1 MNKNKIGTVG
11 PSDQHE
17 LEVVKKAQQSK
28 LDRIKRAK
36 QYGLAVL
43 CGVSISI
50 IGIGGFKIGKW
61 FETNKIVFHSPIEI
75 QFFKPV
81 VLVNRESYKQEQ
93 EMAHQTAEIE
103 RLAIEQ
109 YLNPDKLPKCSAEVM
124 EKIDPKIFWETIWD
138 HESTNGKATSGK
150 HIACRNKGKWN
161 EIGYS
166 PSTNFCFNSKEE
178 AQLYVPYYVSNKC
191 NGMTLNECLC
201 YWNEGAPDGKV
212 RSDCPY
218 AKGQLSLAN

>member
-17 LEVVKKAQQSK
+17 LEVVNKAKQSK
-28 LDRIKRAK
+28 IDRIKRAK
-36 QYGLAVL
+36 QYGMAVVG
-43 CGVSISI
+43 GVLIAL

-61 FETNKIVFHSPIEI
+61 FETNKIVLHSPVEI
-75 QFFKPV
+75 QFYKPI
-81 VLVNRESYKQEQ
+81 VLVNRETYKQQQ

-109 YLNPDKLPKCSAEVM
+109 YLHPEQLPKCSSEVM
-124 EKIDPKIFWETIWD
+124 EKINSDQFWDIIWE
-138 HESTNGKATSGK
+138 HESTKGKAPSGK
-150 HIACRNKGKWN
+150 HIACRNKGQWN

-178 AQLYVPYYVSNKC
+178 AMLFIPYYISKNCSGLTMK
-191 NGMTLNECLC
+191 ECLC
-201 YWNEGAPDGKV
+201 RYNTGVATKT
-212 RSDCPY
+212 CPY
-218 AKGQLSLAN
+218 AEGNLSLAN